1 MALLKKFCL
10 LLFVWTLILL
20 ALIMGGM
27 RLVISNIEFFT
38 PEIEYLLER
47 DVASGIVFNRV
58 SGTMNRFNPILQ
70 IENVSINQA
79 DRSQPLFID
88 RLEVEFDFW
97 SSLRTRAPVVFE
109 ISGKLEKLEL
119 TRDVSGSWWLDE
131 YQIDVG
137 SDDSVLPGFG
147 QLLELLPRYLK
158 LDLHR
163 LIIRDE
169 KNQATHQL
177 AALSARIDHHKGQFF
192 TEVSADLPDEFGGG
206 LLLKSVVDLNS
217 SLIYLNT
224 SELQL
229 APVARLFEIDTQ
241 GLKKGALDGEMW
253 LSMSGYRVI
262 AVKGDLDLKQGI
274 LQVTADKA
282 PLAVDYHAKFNAVA
296 GKQRWRISSKFERLT
311 IDGVGVPG
319 FDAQLDIPVATDD
332 ARLAAWIDQLPVSSL
347 PTLAGQWLPKK
358 FGDQISAGKLHGL
371 LHDVLFEVDFDDVE
385 TFRLATAV
393 EGLSSQRTGYVPG
406 VTNLNADL
414 ILGNHRLMATLH
426 GEAVSIDF
434 GDRFRAPL
442 EADSIN
448 MEVTMNRLPTGN
460 LLIVG
465 DQIELR
471 NPDLNAV
478 GRLRLE
484 TDGQN
489 APFMYLRAS
498 FTDTH
503 ASSTGKY
510 LPVKLIPTE
519 TLEWLDRGIIGG
531 YVPAGDLQFHGR
543 LQDIFKLAREHA
555 GEFFVDFSVREA
567 DIFFAPGWLHA
578 RNGKGQILFHNA
590 GMEFDLEQ
598 ASYENIN
605 GIKVRGGIADFEHAS
620 LDLAIH
626 AEAPTRDAVRVWRD
640 TPVGERFREVLANLQ
655 DYGGTVSTA
664 IDIRLP
670 LGDKVTDSKVS
681 VEVDFKNAAVRAP
694 GWGVDLSQI
703 TGRLKVV
710 DDSIDARVISARF
723 FDDPVDIDIN
733 SENMA
738 LRTLVSVA
746 GNLASANLIRQ
757 LPSYLREAVTG
768 NSDWQVGLAISG
780 DTAAAGEP
788 FLRIN
793 AASNLNGT
801 RLAMPEPF
809 RKDSPDSRRVTAD
822 VDFYP
827 QEIHFLSRIGDDIAG
842 RGTLSNRDDGEYRL
856 GELEFAF
863 SRALGSQRRPGIH
876 LAGRINETN
885 IDEWLTFFSNTGTN
899 QPSLLSSVELG
910 IDRAMVFGREADALI
925 FELRQTDQ
933 HFYGSIDSSI
943 VKGNFDIPLKT
954 FARNPALINLDY
966 LKIDELEQESDSSAI
981 RPSKLPAFRL
991 NAKSVRLHDMIFS
1004 DLLLDASP
1012 TGDLLEISKFDLRRD
1027 AVQISSSGQWNYNAE
1042 TDQHL
1047 TQIKTRLEG
1056 PELGESLEGLGFGN
1070 SMSGGTIELTGD
1082 FSWAAAA
1089 YQFSLERLVG
1099 QARLKITDGVLNNV
1113 EPGGGRLV
1121 GLLSLNALPR
1131 RLTLDFSDVL
1141 IDGMEFDE
1149 ITGSYRIADG
1159 ILHTRNTRMDGVAAK
1174 IKMSGKTGIIARD
1187 YDQVIRVTPKI
1198 RQTLPLIGAAA
1209 VAASNPVG
1217 WGLLLL
1223 QNLFKTAI
1231 DDAVQIDYRLTG
1243 SWDDPKI
1250 ELLKAVDENQ
1260 KALPK
1265 IDK

>member
-1 MALLKKFCL
+1 MALLKRFCL
-10 LLFVWTLILL
+10 LLFVWALILL

-27 RLVISNIEFFT
+27 RLAISNIEFFK

-47 DVASGIVFNRV
+47 DVASGIVFSRV
-58 SGTMNRFNPILQ
+58 SGTMNRFNPVLQ

-88 RLEVEFDFW
+88 HLEVEFDLW

-119 TRDVSGSWWLDE
+119 TRDVSGSWWLDK
-131 YQIDVG
+131 YQIDA
-137 SDDSVLPGFG
+137 DSGDTVLPGFG

-158 LDLHR
+158 LDLRR

-177 AALSARIDHHKGQFF
+177 SALSARIDHHDGQFF

-241 GLKKGALDGEMW
+241 GLKTGALDGEMW

-274 LQVTADKA
+274 LQVSADKA
-282 PLAVDYHAKFNAVA
+282 PLAVDYHARFNAV
-296 GKQRWRISSKFERLT
+296 GGGQRWRINSNFERLT

-319 FDAQLDIPVATDD
+319 FNAQLDIPVASDD
-332 ARLAAWIDQLPVSSL
+332 ARFAAWVDQLSISSL
-347 PTLAGQWLPKK
+347 PTLAGQWLPKNL
-358 FGDQISAGKLHGL
+358 GDQISEGKLHGL
-371 LHDVLFEVDFDDVE
+371 LRDVLFEIDFDDVE
-385 TFRLATAV
+385 TFRLAAAA

-406 VTNLNADL
+406 VTNLNADFVF
-414 ILGNHRLMATLH
+414 GNHRLMATLH

-434 GDRFRAPL
+434 GDQFRAPL
-442 EADSIN
+442 RADSIN
-448 MEVTMNRLPTGN
+448 MDVTMNRLPSGN
-460 LLIVG
+460 LLFVA
-465 DQIELR
+465 DQFQLR
-471 NPDLNAV
+471 NPDLKAV

-484 TDGQN
+484 TDGEN
-489 APFMYLRAS
+489 APFMYLRAG
-498 FTDTH
+498 FTDAI

-510 LPVKLIPTE
+510 LPVKLMPTE

-543 LQDIFKLAREHA
+543 LQDIFKLAREHS
-555 GEFFVDFSVREA
+555 GEFFVDFSVQQA
-567 DIFFAPGWLHA
+567 NIFFAPGWLHA
-578 RNGKGQILFHNA
+578 RNGKGQILFHNV

-605 GIKVRGGIADFEHAS
+605 GIKVRGKIADFQYAS

-626 AEAPTRDAVRVWRD
+626 AEAPTGDAVRVWRD
-640 TPVGERFREVLANLQ
+640 TPVGVGFREVLANLQ
-655 DYGGTVSTA
+655 DYDGTVSTA
-664 IDIRLP
+664 IDLRLP
-670 LGDKVTDSKVS
+670 LGARVIERKVS
-681 VEVDFKNAAVRAP
+681 VEVDFKDAAARAP
-694 GWGVDLSQI
+694 GWKVDLSQI
-703 TGRLKVV
+703 TGRLKVT
-710 DDSIDARVISARF
+710 DDSINARAISARF

-733 SENMA
+733 SENTA
-738 LRTLVSVA
+738 LSTRVSIE

-768 NSDWQVGLAISG
+768 NSDWKVGLVISG
-780 DTAAAGEP
+780 DAAPAGEP

-793 AASNLNGT
+793 AGSNLNGT
-801 RLAMPEPF
+801 KLAMPEPF
-809 RKDSPDSRRVTAD
+809 RKESPDSRRVTAD

-842 RGTLSNRDDGEYRL
+842 RGTLNNRDGDEYRL
-856 GELEFAF
+856 EGLEFAF
-863 SRALGSQRRPGIH
+863 SRELGAEVRPGIH
-876 LAGRINETN
+876 LAGRINEVN
-885 IDEWLTFFSNTGTN
+885 IDEWQTFLGDTGSD
-899 QPSLLSSVELG
+899 QPSLLSSIELSIG
-910 IDRAMVFGREADALI
+910 RAMVFGRQADSLF

-933 HFYGSIDSSI
+933 RFYGSIDSSI
-943 VKGNFDIPLKT
+943 VKGDFDIPLKT

-966 LKIDELEQESDSSAI
+966 LKIDELEQESESSAI
-981 RPSKLPAFRL
+981 RPSRLPAFRL
-991 NAKSVRLHDMIFS
+991 KARSVRFHDMNFS

-1012 TGDLLEISKFDLRRD
+1012 TGDLLEISKFNLRRD
-1027 AVQISSSGQWNYNAE
+1027 AVKISSNGQWNYDEATN
-1042 TDQHL
+1042 QHL
-1047 TQIKTRLEG
+1047 TQLQTRLEG
-1056 PELGESLEGLGFGN
+1056 PELGEALEGLGFGS

-1089 YQFSLERLVG
+1089 YQFSLGILVG
-1099 QARLKITDGVLNNV
+1099 EVRMKITDGILNNV
-1113 EPGGGRLV
+1113 EPGSGRFV
-1121 GLLSLNALPR
+1121 GLLSLTALPR

-1141 IDGMEFDE
+1141 IDGLEFDK
-1149 ITGSYRIADG
+1149 ITGNYRIADG
-1159 ILHTRNTRMDGVAAK
+1159 VLHTRNTRMEGVAAK
-1174 IKMSGKTGIIARD
+1174 IKISGKTGIVARD
-1187 YDQVIRVTPKI
+1187 YDQIMRVTPKI
-1198 RQTLPLIGAAA
+1198 RQTLPLLGA
-1209 VAASNPVG
+1209 VAASNAVG
-1217 WGLLLL
+1217 WGLLIL
-1223 QNLFKTAI
+1223 QNLFKTVI
-1231 DDAVQIDYRLTG
+1231 DDAVEIEYHVTG

-1260 KALPK
+1260 RALPR